1 MTVTGVKYVGKH
13 RVTVSLD
20 AGQWWY
26 FAGAGRKKMYFIVA
40 R

>member
-13 RVTVSLD
+13 KVTVPLD
-20 AGQWWY
+20 AGQWW
-26 FAGAGRKKMYFIVA
+26 FFSGAGKKTYFIVI